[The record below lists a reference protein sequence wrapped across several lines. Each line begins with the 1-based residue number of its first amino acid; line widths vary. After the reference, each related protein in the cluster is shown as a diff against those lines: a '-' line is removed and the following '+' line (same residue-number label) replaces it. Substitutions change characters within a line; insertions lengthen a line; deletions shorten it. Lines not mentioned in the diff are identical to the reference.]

1 MVLQK
6 GGNEGGKY
14 IVSFVEMGKISSL
27 ISCMKTDGWNER
39 RNHLSQRNKDYQFPW
54 TGRRRSEALWNKVP
68 VEKRGEWSSVVDFR
82 VVKSFNER

>member
-39 RNHLSQRNKDYQFPW
+39 RNHLSQRNKDYQFPGRDEGEAKHFGIKSRLKSEGNGLRWW
-54 TGRRRSEALWNKVP
+54 TFAW
-68 VEKRGEWSSVVDFR
+68 
-82 VVKSFNER
+82 